1 MASFLGSSVS
11 FKASPHALL
20 NSSFTNK
27 NLGVKPSIAF
37 WRTNVPKMPSLHVA
51 CAAAKPETVEKV
63 IKIVK
68 SQLALKDDVAV
79 SAETKFT
86 ELGADS
92 LDTVE
97 IVMQL
102 EEEFE
107 ISVNEDSA
115 QTIATIH
122 DAAELIDELNKTKAA

>member
-1 MASFLGSSVS
+1 MASFVGSSVS

-27 NLGVKPSIAF
+27 NFAVKPSIAF
-37 WRTNVPKMPSLHVA
+37 WRTNVPKMPSLRVV

-68 SQLALKDDVAV
+68 SQLALKDDIAV
-79 SAETKFT
+79 SGETKFT

-122 DAAELIDELNKTKAA
+122 DAAELIDELNKAKAA